1 MLDTEHQFAVDSPT
15 DDLDRYPTAR
25 IARLSRRLRLGFD
38 ELLQPFGLT
47 SVQFAVLQR
56 LAQKDGLVQAEL
68 SRRLAIEP
76 ATLTGILQRLERD
89 GWVWR
94 GCDPDN
100 RRLQRVWLAEK
111 ARATMPELLKV
122 QASRRRHVFAGFS
135 PDDMALL
142 EELLDRVEANV
153 R

>member
-1 MLDTEHQFAVDSPT
+1 MPGTERQSPI

-38 ELLQPFGLT
+38 ELLEPFGLT
-47 SVQFAVLQR
+47 SVQFALLQR
-56 LAQKDGLVQAEL
+56 LARVDGLVQAEL

-89 GWVWR
+89 GWVR
-94 GCDPDN
+94 RDCDAEN
-100 RRLQRVWLAEK
+100 RRLQRVWLSEK
-111 ARATMPELLKV
+111 ARVAMPELLTV
-122 QASRRRHVFAGFS
+122 QACRRRRVFAGFS
-135 PDDMALL
+135 PEDMARL

>member
-1 MLDTEHQFAVDSPT
+1 MLDIEPQTPV

-38 ELLQPFGLT
+38 ELLEPFGLT

-56 LAQKDGLVQAEL
+56 LAQVDGLVQAEL

-89 GWVWR
+89 AWVR
-94 GCDPDN
+94 RDCDPEN
-100 RRLQRVWLAEK
+100 HRLQRVWLSEK
-111 ARATMPELLKV
+111 ARAAMPEMLKV
-122 QASRRRHVFAGFS
+122 QAYRRRRVFAGFS
-135 PDDMALL
+135 PEDMTRL
-142 EELLDRVEANV
+142 EELLDRLEANV